1 MVAAADAGGGGGSP
15 ADAFGLFGSLFGG
28 VIGGVT
34 TAVNDLMSNLAD
46 MKKFKKDVDGLL
58 SELHGSQ
65 AAPTRVGQDRMQRAH
80 LGGQGFHE
88 AQFLYASYDNV
99 HTELEN
105 LSKVLGLQ
113 IESMSIAI
121 ETSGKSYNDLDEDIK
136 SRMHKLNSEIEAQYH
151 PDRDPYH
158 TTPGAGGGKS
168 NGSEGVDGYRT
179 GGGAK

>member
-1 MVAAADAGGGGGSP
+1 MVAAAADGGGGSP
-15 ADAFGLFGSLFGG
+15 SDTFGVVGALFGG
-28 VIGGVT
+28 VVGAAVAG
-34 TAVNDLMSNLAD
+34 VNDLMSNLAD

-58 SELHGSQ
+58 VELHGSQ
-65 AAPTRVGQDRMQRAH
+65 AAPTRVGQDRMQRTH
-80 LGGQGFHE
+80 LGGEGFHE

-105 LSKVLGLQ
+105 LSKTLGLQ
-113 IESMSIAI
+113 IESMSLAI

-158 TTPGAGGGKS
+158 TADKGKAKPGAGNSVGGFGD
-168 NGSEGVDGYRT
+168 N
-179 GGGAK
+179 GGAK